1 MLCTEPKAITLGNK
15 ESLAFYRAW
24 MELTGRPNREG
35 IPVIENYAGPGQ
47 DRVVLRRKLSQG
59 GAPCVS
65 APDQHDVRR
74 HEEHVRTQGSPQKAE
89 FIAG

>member
-35 IPVIENYAGPGQ
+35 IPVIENYAGPGT
-47 DRVVLRRKLSQG
+47 RSSGIAEEVESRGRSLR
-59 GAPCVS
+59 
-65 APDQHDVRR
+65 
-74 HEEHVRTQGSPQKAE
+74 
-89 FIAG
+89 